1 MDITMKTKLDNEI
14 EMAFK
19 ARGLKESM
27 QQWDAEMRQ
36 IETDEPTFVPINN
49 QPHSHHHHKWQEYK
63 QVIKPLIPRVFA
75 PIAIAAMLAG
85 VFFMPFGWHASTI
98 GKGYTSE
105 NIEQFAS
112 LRGSGDAANYITE
125 AYSALVDKKFSDAAK
140 LSQEAIKLLRNA
152 DDPFQVDMLQDAEW
166 YNALAN
172 LSRGQLW
179 FTIKAKKDIKRIAT
193 NPGKHQDDAK
203 DLLKR
208 LEQDKR

>member
-1 MDITMKTKLDNEI
+1 MTMKTKLDKEI

-19 ARGLKESM
+19 ARGLMESM

-36 IETDEPTFVPINN
+36 
-49 QPHSHHHHKWQEYK
+49 K
-63 QVIKPLIPRVFA
+63 QVIKTLIPRVFA

-85 VFFMPFGWHASTI
+85 VFFVPFGGPASTI

-105 NIEQFAS
+105 NITQFTS
-112 LRGSGDAANYITE
+112 MRGTGDAANYISE
-125 AYSALVDKKFSDAAK
+125 AYAALVDKKFYDAAK
-140 LSQEAIKLLRNA
+140 LSQEAVKLLQDA

-193 NPGKHQDDAK
+193 SPGKHQDDAK
-203 DLLKR
+203 DLLKS

>member
-1 MDITMKTKLDNEI
+1 MKKLLFSLIMMFCLMLGFTSCNGCGSQPQESTDSTKVD
-14 EMAFK
+14 
-19 ARGLKESM
+19 
-27 QQWDAEMRQ
+27 
-36 IETDEPTFVPINN
+36 T
-49 QPHSHHHHKWQEYK
+49 
-63 QVIKPLIPRVFA
+63 
-75 PIAIAAMLAG
+75 
-85 VFFMPFGWHASTI
+85 
-98 GKGYTSE
+98 
-105 NIEQFAS
+105 
-112 LRGSGDAANYITE
+112 
-125 AYSALVDKKFSDAAK
+125 ALVDKKFSDAAK

-203 DLLKR
+203 DLLKS